1 MQASRLQSPLQ
12 AERLHHKNPETE
24 REENEMKS
32 MLDTDQ
38 AGRHS
43 VVEAQAVAREFL
55 TDALPE
61 VQRVDI
67 VKVAPLFAGDAAWEA
82 EADVWQPNATLK
94 SLGIE
99 TGRPVLDH
107 NHYLV
112 RLDNLLNVLEYELRE
127 SF

>member
-1 MQASRLQSPLQ
+1 M
-12 AERLHHKNPETE
+12 ETMLNE
-24 REENEMKS
+24 NREC
-32 MLDTDQ
+32 
-38 AGRHS
+38 RHS
-43 VVEAQAVAREFL
+43 VAEAQTVTQDFL
-55 TDALPE
+55 LGALPD

-67 VKVAPLFAGDAAWEA
+67 TKVAPFASGDWEA

-107 NHYLV
+107 NRYLV
-112 RLDNLLNVLEYELRE
+112 RLDAMMNVLEYELKE